1 MSRGR
6 RLWLAPPPV
15 AHPAAFPL
23 PQDLTLPDALQARR
37 QAALRW
43 LDARWLLALPAQRL
57 PAPRR

>member
-6 RLWLAPPPV
+6 RLWLAPRPP
-15 AHPAAFPL
+15 APPAAFPL
-23 PQDLTLPDALQARR
+23 PSDLALPDTLQARR
-37 QAALRW
+37 QEALRW